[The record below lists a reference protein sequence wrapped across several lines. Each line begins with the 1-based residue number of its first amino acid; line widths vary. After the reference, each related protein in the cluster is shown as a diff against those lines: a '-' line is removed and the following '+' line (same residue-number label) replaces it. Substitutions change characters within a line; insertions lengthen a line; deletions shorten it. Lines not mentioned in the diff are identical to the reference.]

1 MKLVGLMPVRNEAWV
16 LGLSARVALQ
26 WCDELMIGLHECSD
40 ASAAI
45 VGDIYRE
52 FPGRITI
59 ATREAGAWEEMRHRQ
74 SLLQMAREHCWQATH
89 IALIDADEILTANLV
104 PTIRQ
109 SIERLSESIM
119 MLPLYNLRG
128 SMDRYHANGTWGR
141 RIVSVAFKDS
151 PELEWRGDRFHH
163 REPMGRV
170 WRPFQ
175 PYGQADGGVLHLWG
189 ANERRLAAKHRL
201 YKITERL
208 RWPDKDVREI
218 EQMYSMYDKGALGDD
233 PRRWTFNSVP
243 ESWIEPYRELME
255 KHLHLDAVPWQE
267 AECERLIAEH
277 GRERFAGLSV

>member
-16 LGLSARVALQ
+16 LGFSARVALQ
-26 WCDELMIGLHECSD
+26 WCDELIVSLHQ
-40 ASAAI
+40 SADESREI
-45 VGDIYRE
+45 VEEVERE
-52 FPGRITI
+52 TDGRCWWI
-59 ATREAGAWEEMRHRQ
+59 AHHDRAWTEMQQRQ
-74 SLLQMAREHCWQATH
+74 ALLEQARDDGTH
-89 IALIDADEILTANLV
+89 IALIDADEILTANL
-104 PTIRQ
+104 IRTM
-109 SIERLSESIM
+109 RLQVLARLDTSIM

-128 SMDRYHANGTWGR
+128 SMTRYHANGTWGR

-163 REPMGRV
+163 REPMGRA

-175 PYGQADGGVLHLWG
+175 PYGQGEGGVLHLWG

-218 EQMYSMYDKGALGDD
+218 EQMYSMYEKGALGDD

-243 ESWIEPYRELME
+243 ESWIGPYRELME

-267 AECERLIAEH
+267 AECDRLIAEH

>member
-26 WCDELMIGLHECSD
+26 WCDELLLLMHNCDDGSMSLVCDLPDDFPERVDICS
-40 ASAAI
+40 AK
-45 VGDIYRE
+45 GE
-52 FPGRITI
+52 
-59 ATREAGAWEEMRHRQ
+59 WLEMEHRQ
-74 SLLQMAREHCWQATH
+74 ELLLQARRRGATH
-89 IALIDADEILTANLV
+89 IAMVDADEILTANLI

-109 SIERLSESIM
+109 QIERLDATM
-119 MLPLYNLRG
+119 TMLPLYNLRG
-128 SMDRYHANGTWGR
+128 SMTRYHANGTWGS

-175 PYGQADGGVLHLWG
+175 PVSQGEGGVLHLWG
-189 ANERRLAAKHRL
+189 ANERRLHAKHRL

-218 EQMYSMYDKGALGDD
+218 EQMYSMYRNGGLRESPSTWAYKD
-233 PRRWTFNSVP
+233 VP
-243 ESWIEPYRELME
+243 AAWIEPYRELME
-255 KHLHLDAVPWQE
+255 KHLHLDAEPWQE
-267 AECERLIAEH
+267 AECDRLIAEH